1 MTDPTTRTPCLAPDA
16 TTTCKDSTLMPADP
30 TSQEHLAY
38 VLRFHTEMAAKLCPP
53 SERMGFIFGSLC
65 SAAGI
70 EDDEF
75 FRLLDLATGAT
86 DE

>member
-1 MTDPTTRTPCLAPDA
+1 MTDRKSPTLAPDE
-16 TTTCKDSTLMPADP
+16 TTTGKDSTPMPADP

-53 SERMGFIFGSLC
+53 GGRMGFIFGSLC

-75 FRLLDLATGAT
+75 DRLLDIATGVT

>member
-1 MTDPTTRTPCLAPDA
+1 
-16 TTTCKDSTLMPADP
+16 MPADP

-53 SERMGFIFGSLC
+53 GDRLGFIFGSLC

-70 EDDEF
+70 EGEDF
-75 FRLLDLATGAT
+75 SRLLDLVKGAT
-86 DE
+86 TDESEAIHGPGNGLGNTSKK